1 MPRTIIEI
9 DEALCDGCGQCVS
22 GCAEGALAV
31 IDGKARLVSETY
43 CDGLGACL
51 GHCPQGAIRT
61 VEREAAEFDPAAV
74 EEHLKRPGGSSPSS
88 TKVPTPGG
96 ASPSS
101 TGPHHGCPGSMA
113 RSLGGS
119 SPCSTEPH
127 HAGPSR
133 LGSWPVQLALV
144 SPGAPYL
151 QGADLLLCA
160 DCVPCAVPDF
170 HARYLAGKIPL
181 LACPKLDDIRAHTRK
196 LIEIIGAAKPRSI
209 TVLRM
214 EVPCCGG
221 LAQAATVARDLTDPD
236 LPVHVVVIGID
247 GPARAA

>member
-9 DEALCDGCGQCVS
+9 DEDLCDGCGQCVT

-74 EEHLKRPGGSSPSS
+74 EEHLKHRPGGS
-88 TKVPTPGG
+88 
-96 ASPSS
+96 SPSS
-101 TGPHHGCPGSMA
+101 TGPHHGCPGSMV
-113 RSLGGS
+113 RSLQAS
-119 SPCSTEPH
+119 SPTSSS

-133 LGSWPVQLALV
+133 LGSWPVQLALI
-144 SPGAPYL
+144 SPNAPYL

-170 HARYLAGKIPL
+170 HARYLAGKVPL

-196 LIEIIGAAKPRSI
+196 LIDIIGTAKPRSI

-221 LAQAATVARDLTDPD
+221 LAQAATVARDLTDPE

-247 GPARAA
+247 GQGRAA